1 MIFGIVAGTVVAS
14 QRSDEIAGAKYLLVE
29 VCSADG
35 KGKGSFIVTLDTFG
49 AGPGEMV
56 LLSQGSSTRQTSVTK
71 NKAVDAIVVGIVD
84 LVEMEGRFVYRKS
97 V

>member
-1 MIFGIVAGTVVAS
+1 MIFGMVAGTIVAS
-14 QRSDEIAGAKYLLVE
+14 QRSDEIPGAKFLLVE
-29 VCSADG
+29 ICGADG
-35 KGKGSFIVTLDTFG
+35 KGKGNFMVVLDTFG
-49 AGPGEMV
+49 AGPDEMV

-84 LVEMEGRFVYRKS
+84 LVETEGRLVYRKS

>member
-14 QRSDEIAGAKYLLVE
+14 QRSDEIKGAKYLLLE
-29 VCSADG
+29 ICSADG
-35 KGKGSFIVTLDTFG
+35 KGKGSFIVSLDTFG

-56 LLSQGSSTRQTSVTK
+56 LLSQGSSTRQTALTR
-71 NKAVDAIVVGIVD
+71 NKAVDAVVVGIVD
-84 LVEMEGRFVYRKS
+84 LVQTGGRLVYRKS

>member
-29 VCSADG
+29 VCGTDG
-35 KGKGSFIVTLDTFG
+35 KGKGSYIVVLDFMG

-56 LLSQGSSTRQTSVTK
+56 LLSQGSSTRQTSITK
-71 NKAVDAIVVGIVD
+71 NKAVDAIVTGIVD
-84 LVEMEGRFVYRKS
+84 LVETEGRFVYRKS